1 MRERLHLPAK
11 LSGDLW
17 LHHNRG
23 ANYFMHCH
31 EELEINLATRGRAA
45 YLVKDHR
52 YDLIP
57 GTLLWLFPD
66 QEHLLIEQS
75 PDFQMWIYVFRRG
88 MTRRTCRS
96 AAPPLAHRD
105 PSGSFCVHLPEGDLR
120 RLDGLS
126 RDLLSAKDDV
136 ARFNAGLPY
145 ALLECWSAHQNAED
159 YPPIRRVHPA
169 VEQAARL
176 LHADPSLYTLPTLAR
191 EVGLSPSRLSR
202 LFRRQM
208 GLTLISY
215 RQRRQL
221 EKFLDLFSRTPER
234 KLMALALEA
243 GFGSY
248 PQFHRV
254 FSREMGA
261 SPARFVKSP
270 Q

>member
-1 MRERLHLPAK
+1 MREKLQFSPKLH
-11 LSGDLW
+11 GRVW
-17 LHHNRG
+17 LHANRG

-31 EELEINLATRGRAA
+31 EELEINLAVRGHAA
-45 YLVKDHR
+45 YLVKDQR
-52 YDLIP
+52 YDLTP

-75 PDFQMWIYVFRRG
+75 PDFQMWVYVFRKQL
-88 MTRRTCRS
+88 TRDTCH
-96 AAPPLAHRD
+96 AVAPTLVQRD
-105 PSGSFCVHLPEGDLR
+105 PPGSFCVHLSEGDLR

-126 RDLLSAKDDV
+126 HDILNAHEDPPRT
-136 ARFNAGLPY
+136 NAGLPY
-145 ALLECWSAHQNAED
+145 ALLEFWTAHQNAEQR
-159 YPPIRRVHPA
+159 PPVRRVHPA

-176 LHADPSLYTLPTLAR
+176 LHTDPSAYQLPTLAR

-221 EKFLDLFSRTPER
+221 EKFLDLFSRAPDR
-234 KLMALALEA
+234 KLMALALQA

-254 FSREMGA
+254 FSREMGK
-261 SPARFVKSP
+261 SPAEFVKRP
-270 Q
+270 E